1 MLGGGDSGAEGWMDG
16 WMRVVVVDGC
26 ITRDEDGWGGGVN
39 LRMIGRQ
46 AEMMPTLGS
55 TEDHVKAIPRL

>member
-1 MLGGGDSGAEGWMDG
+1 MDG
-16 WMRVVVVDGC
+16 WRDGLMRVVVVDGC
-26 ITRDEDGWGGGVN
+26 ITRDEDGAGGGKN
-39 LRMIGRQ
+39 LRMIGMQ

>member
-1 MLGGGDSGAEGWMDG
+1 MDG

-26 ITRDEDGWGGGVN
+26 ITRDGDGVGGGN
-39 LRMIGRQ
+39 LRMMGRQ

-55 TEDHVKAIPRL
+55 TEDQVKAIPRL